1 MDGSFSLNVP
11 LASTPQANTYVNVRT
26 EDLVRAVEWSRKARI
41 LQSPTVVQ
49 LLTRVRDG

>member
-11 LASTPQANTYVNVRT
+11 LASTPQANTYRRT